1 MLLRRIRFR
10 RELARMEKKLQE
22 KEEELRKLDNIISDL
37 SVEQC
42 TIHANLDLVRAMA
55 KYYVI
60 AYLEGKNGEAY
71 FRAANGLFHL
81 VFEEPIT
88 VEFEGEHWEETLL
101 ELAEPR
107 PEFLL

>member
-1 MLLRRIRFR
+1 MLLRRIRLLR

-60 AYLEGKNGEAY
+60 AYLEGKNGESY

-88 VEFEGEHWEETLL
+88 VEFEGEHWM
-101 ELAEPR
+101 
-107 PEFLL
+107 EFLLSLPDQL